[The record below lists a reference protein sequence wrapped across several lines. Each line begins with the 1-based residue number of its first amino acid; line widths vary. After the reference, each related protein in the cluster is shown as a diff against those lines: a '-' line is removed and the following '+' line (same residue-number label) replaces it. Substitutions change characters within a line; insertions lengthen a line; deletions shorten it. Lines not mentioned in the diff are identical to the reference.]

1 MSNKITKS
9 TKNVLITITAL
20 TLVIVL
26 MTSYFCFNITNPFSR
41 FIEKQTT
48 LNRGYYGFYS
58 SAYRQTEEMLEQDL
72 EAVRLATETRTADD
86 VALFKETDLDI
97 IAPFKRLLPEESTS
111 SKVSMY
117 LTVYN
122 PLLHLTTG
130 ILKLYYN
137 RARPYQLADI
147 QILENKT
154 AKTPSYPSGHALQ
167 AFALS
172 KRLTKK
178 YPEKAVE
185 IQELA
190 EQIADVRKIGGVHYP
205 SDKEY
210 SRYLATRL
218 PWI

>member
-1 MSNKITKS
+1 
-9 TKNVLITITAL
+9 
-20 TLVIVL
+20 
-26 MTSYFCFNITNPFSR
+26 MTSYFCFNITNPFNR
-41 FIEKQTT
+41 FTDKQTT

-72 EAVRLATETRTADD
+72 EAVRLATENRTADD
-86 VALFKETDLDI
+86 VALFQETDLDI
-97 IAPFKRLLPEESTS
+97 TAPFKRLLSEETTTSTRL
-111 SKVSMY
+111 KLSMY
-117 LTVYN
+117 LTVHN

-137 RARPYQLADI
+137 RARPYQIADI
-147 QILENKT
+147 QTLENKT

-172 KRLTKK
+172 KSLTKK

-210 SRYLATRL
+210 ARYLATTL